1 MTPDK
6 KRKLRNIAILSLL
19 GLIGGTF
26 AFTAFNQQAINDRL
40 RDNEVEVGGRVHD
53 YYNRDTENKDVF
65 VENYGQTPIMARI
78 RLSEFMEIQ
87 ERGQENFTPVV
98 EGTSRENTQG
108 WSTYIPSANNL
119 NIRTGEG
126 ADRLNQYSNLTFGW
140 IRGGQIA
147 PWYLP
152 TFNHD
157 EEDLRTASAGDA
169 RDYLEEGATHPGDGT
184 DAYWSEGESHD
195 NSTGT
200 WPGSMVIRETAQ
212 NLPQDHEP
220 ITLQAWAGLEEE
232 EQNGN
237 FWVIDHETGWAYW
250 ANVLNA
256 GQTTSYL
263 LDAAEMTPTAD
274 AINGTYYYGIHVD
287 SQLISLDQEFE
298 DENSASGDLSDL
310 LTSIRT
316 DADGNP
322 FPDTDAPVSAF
333 NFSRMESGRIFTMAG
348 EQYRYLDDMG
358 EGNHMIILNDTA
370 GEERVGIDF
379 NNISLNWYAA
389 LDESVQDIVQPVVV
403 RETNAASF
411 VTSELVFE
419 RREEKNWIPSNIN
432 DIPGL
437 ESDLTRVDSSGTK
450 RAFFLSLADI
460 AHLSVNGTFT
470 TFEDR
475 ISPSGNDWWLRG
487 TSSPGGPPS
496 TWRVTSRG
504 DIIHNSNHGGAVMFG
519 HYRPAIVVN
528 N

>member
-6 KRKLRNIAILSLL
+6 KRKLRNIAILSFL

-157 EEDLRTASAGDA
+157 EEDLRTASARDA
-169 RDYLEEGATHPGDGT
+169 RDYLEEGATHPGEGT
-184 DAYWSEGESHD
+184 DGDWSEGESHD
-195 NSTGT
+195 NSAGT

-220 ITLQAWAGLEEE
+220 ITLQAWATLEEE
-232 EQNGN
+232 KKNGN
-237 FWVIDHETGWAYW
+237 FWVIDQNTGWAYW

-287 SQLISLDQEFE
+287 SQLISPEQEFE

-348 EQYRYLDDMG
+348 EQYRYLEDMG
-358 EGNHMIILNDTA
+358 EGNHMIIRSKGFHMMTEVPIHIWY
-370 GEERVGIDF
+370 G
-379 NNISLNWYAA
+379 SLDPEVHA
-389 LDESVQDIVQPVVV
+389 IVQPVGNLGSVNTGVV
-403 RETNAASF
+403 GNMTWENG
-411 VTSELVFE
+411 VQG
-419 RREEKNWIPSNIN
+419 WIPNLDSIAA
-432 DIPGL
+432 
-437 ESDLTRVDSSGTK
+437 EDLTTVNEEIGTKQAFNLTLGDVTRLSRNGVFSSPEERIASDGRAWMLRTGAGSSGPIS
-450 RAFFLSLADI
+450 LS
-460 AHLSVNGTFT
+460 
-470 TFEDR
+470 
-475 ISPSGNDWWLRG
+475 
-487 TSSPGGPPS
+487 
-496 TWRVTSRG
+496 WRVGANGLLSSAS
-504 DIIHNSNHGGAVMFG
+504 SNPAQHMDSDQ
-519 HYRPAIVVN
+519 RPALIIN
-528 N
+528 QGN

>member
-169 RDYLEEGATHPGDGT
+169 RDYLEEGATHPGEGT
-184 DAYWSEGESHD
+184 DGDWSEGESHD
-195 NSTGT
+195 NSAGT

-220 ITLQAWAGLEEE
+220 ITLQAWATLEEE
-232 EQNGN
+232 EKNGN
-237 FWVIDHETGWAYW
+237 FWVIDQNTGWAYW

-263 LDAAEMTPTAD
+263 LDAAEMTPIAD

-298 DENSASGDLSDL
+298 EENSASGDLSDL

-348 EQYRYLDDMG
+348 EQYRYLEDMG
-358 EGNHMIILNDTA
+358 EGNHMIIQ
-370 GEERVGIDF
+370 
-379 NNISLNWYAA
+379 NNGFPMLEQPENWY
-389 LDESVQDIVQPVVV
+389 ESLKQDVHDIVQPITVGPGNIPGNSITWQDGTVG
-403 RETNAASF
+403 
-411 VTSELVFE
+411 
-419 RREEKNWIPSNIN
+419 WIPNNFAQNQS
-432 DIPGL
+432 L
-437 ESDLTRVDSSGTK
+437 LTTVNEENGSK
-450 RAFFLSLADI
+450 RAFDLSLADV
-460 AHLSVNGTFT
+460 ARLSENGVFSTPEARIGGDATRSWRLSTGAGSSGPVGLVWIVNSSGLLQT
-470 TFEDR
+470 TA
-475 ISPSGNDWWLRG
+475 GNPALSLTDNRRQAL
-487 TSSPGGPPS
+487 
-496 TWRVTSRG
+496 
-504 DIIHNSNHGGAVMFG
+504 IINPN
-519 HYRPAIVVN
+519 
-528 N
+528 

>member
-65 VENYGQTPIMARI
+65 VENYGQRPIMARI

-108 WSTYIPSANNL
+108 WSTYIPSENNL

-147 PWYLP
+147 PWYLQ

-169 RDYLEEGATHPGDGT
+169 RDYLEEGATHPGEGT
-184 DAYWSEGESHD
+184 DGDWSEGESHD
-195 NSTGT
+195 NSAGT

-220 ITLQAWAGLEEE
+220 ITLQAWATLEEE
-232 EQNGN
+232 EKNGN
-237 FWVIDHETGWAYW
+237 FWVIDQNTGWAYW

-263 LDAAEMTPTAD
+263 LDAAEMTSIAD

-287 SQLISLDQEFE
+287 SQLISPE
-298 DENSASGDLSDL
+298 
-310 LTSIRT
+310 
-316 DADGNP
+316 
-322 FPDTDAPVSAF
+322 
-333 NFSRMESGRIFTMAG
+333 
-348 EQYRYLDDMG
+348 
-358 EGNHMIILNDTA
+358 
-370 GEERVGIDF
+370 
-379 NNISLNWYAA
+379 
-389 LDESVQDIVQPVVV
+389 
-403 RETNAASF
+403 
-411 VTSELVFE
+411 
-419 RREEKNWIPSNIN
+419 
-432 DIPGL
+432 
-437 ESDLTRVDSSGTK
+437 
-450 RAFFLSLADI
+450 
-460 AHLSVNGTFT
+460 
-470 TFEDR
+470 
-475 ISPSGNDWWLRG
+475 
-487 TSSPGGPPS
+487 
-496 TWRVTSRG
+496 
-504 DIIHNSNHGGAVMFG
+504 
-519 HYRPAIVVN
+519 
-528 N
+528 